1 LTEELFLVG
10 NFRFAA
16 GVELKERMIPM
27 NRRSFLALGAA
38 AAAAPS
44 LAQAPAAPIEA
55 QKAAPASPF
64 TDPDF
69 GFTAQITLGHCYQR
83 AGDPGKLLAIVSQI
97 KAGDFESAWSA
108 YHQAGVDLRTLA
120 EPAAAK
126 GRGVSAREAY
136 LAAASYLSAGLRFL
150 DGTDNPERMFPCWQ
164 EYAACWSAAAAL
176 FDPPI
181 ERLEIPYEG
190 GSLTGWFLRVD
201 NSHRRRPLVV
211 LNTGADGL
219 EVSSYV
225 EGGAG
230 ALARG
235 YNCLIFNGPGQGDSL
250 WTRKLYFRPDWE
262 KVITPVV
269 DAMLRRREVDPKRIA
284 LVGISQGGY
293 WVPRALAFEHRIAAG
308 VADPGV
314 WDVSEPWL
322 SHLPPF
328 VRSVLDGNDKSR
340 FDQMI
345 QMGAASNPRTR
356 MTLSFRMRPYGF
368 TSYHEAFQAV
378 QAYNLAD
385 AAGRIR
391 CPMLITSPEGE
402 QFSPGQAQKLF
413 DALTCPKAMVR
424 FTREQGADQH
434 CEVAAPGYRDYCIY
448 NWLDETLA

>member
-1 LTEELFLVG
+1 
-10 NFRFAA
+10 
-16 GVELKERMIPM
+16 M

-69 GFTAQITLGHCYQR
+69 GFTAQIALGHCYYR
-83 AGDPGKLLAIVSQI
+83 AGDPGKLLEIVSKI

-108 YHQAGVDLRTLA
+108 YHQAGVDARAQA
-120 EPAAAK
+120 ESAAAK
-126 GRGVSAREAY
+126 RHSVSAREAY
-136 LAAASYLSAGLRFL
+136 LAAASYFSAGLRFL
-150 DGTDNPERMFPCWQ
+150 DGTDDPERLLPCWQ
-164 EYAACWSAAAAL
+164 AYAACWSAAAAL

-201 NSHRRRPLVV
+201 NSHRRRPLIV
-211 LNTGADGL
+211 LNNGADGL
-219 EVSSYV
+219 EAGSYV
-225 EGGAG
+225 LGGAG

-250 WTRKLYFRPDWE
+250 WLRKLYFRPDWE

-269 DAMLRRREVDPKRIA
+269 DAALRRREVDPKRIA

-293 WVPRALAFEHRIAAG
+293 WAPRALAFEHRIAAG

-328 VRSVLDGNDKSR
+328 VRSALDSKDNSR

-356 MTLSFRMRPYGF
+356 MTLSFRMRPFGF

-378 QAYNLAD
+378 QAYHLAD
-385 AAGRIR
+385 VAGRIR
-391 CPMLITSPEGE
+391 CPMLVTNPEGE
-402 QFSPGQAQKLF
+402 QFFPGQPQKLF

-448 NWLDETLA
+448 NWLDEILA